1 MPSDPPPTI
10 IQGGM
15 GAGVSSWRL
24 ARAVSAAGQ
33 LGVVSG
39 TALDVIL
46 ARRLQLG
53 DEGGHL
59 RCALEHFPFPGVAR
73 RILERYF
80 VPGGK
85 PLDEGFAPL
94 PPLAV
99 ETAPE
104 REELIVAANFA
115 EVFLAREGHRG
126 AVGINYL
133 EKIQLPTLP
142 SLFGA
147 MLAGAS
153 TVLMGAGLPRAI
165 PGVLDGLGSG
175 QAVELPVDVLDGE
188 PDRVPHLRFDPRSF
202 CRGAPPALERPAFL
216 GIVSSVTA
224 ATILARKASGRVDG
238 LVIEG
243 PSAGGHNAPPRG
255 GLRLDEAGEP
265 IFGDRDVP
273 DLQAIARLGL
283 PFWLAGSCAS
293 PERLRAALSQGATGV
308 QVGTAFAFC
317 EESGIRPDLK
327 RRAIERIRSGA
338 ARVST
343 DPFASPTGFPF
354 KVFPLSGTLSD
365 PALFES
371 RPRVCDLGYLRQA
384 AASSDGRVL
393 WRCPGEPVE
402 AFVRKG
408 GREEETRGRK
418 CLCNGLLATIGVGQI
433 RREGRAEA
441 PVLTSGA
448 DLSVVVELLAAKG
461 GSYGARDVLEYLL
474 GPASVPSGV

>member
-1 MPSDPPPTI
+1 
-10 IQGGM
+10 M

-53 DEGGHL
+53 DAGGHL
-59 RCALEHFPFPGVAR
+59 RRALARFPIPGVAQ
-73 RILERYF
+73 RILERHF

-85 PLDEGFAPL
+85 PPDASFAPL

-99 ETAPE
+99 ESAPE
-104 REELIVAANFA
+104 RVELIVAANFI
-115 EVFLAREGHRG
+115 EVLLARAGHEG

-142 SLFGA
+142 SIFGA
-147 MLAGAS
+147 LLAGAS
-153 TVLMGAGLPRAI
+153 VVLMGAGLPRAV
-165 PGVLDGLGSG
+165 PGALDGLAAGE
-175 QAVELPVDVLDGE
+175 AVELPVDVQGGD
-188 PDRVPHLRFDPRSF
+188 PDRAPRLRFDPSAF
-202 CRGAPPALERPAFL
+202 CRGAPPSLERPAFL

-255 GLRLDEAGEP
+255 GLKLDEAGEP
-265 IFGDRDVP
+265 VFGERDVP

-293 PERLRAALSQGATGV
+293 PERLRAALSQGAAGV
-308 QVGTAFAFC
+308 QLGTAFAFC
-317 EESGIRPDLK
+317 EESGLSPDLR

-338 ARVST
+338 GRVAT
-343 DPFASPTGFPF
+343 DALASPTGFPF
-354 KVFPLSGTLSD
+354 KVFSLAGTLSEE
-365 PALFES
+365 PVFAARS
-371 RPRVCDLGYLRQA
+371 RVCDLGYLRHA
-384 AASSDGRVL
+384 CATSGGRL
-393 WRCPGEPVE
+393 AWRCPGEPVE

-418 CLCNGLLATIGVGQI
+418 CLCNGLLATVGLGQV
-433 RREGRAEA
+433 RRAGRVEA
-441 PVLTSGA
+441 PLLTSGA
-448 DLSVVVELLAAKG
+448 DLSAVVELLAAKG
-461 GSYGARDVLEYLL
+461 GSYSARDVVEHLL
-474 GPASVPSGV
+474 GPARSDACG